1 MSIPFTLKTLR
12 NLIKTKSLDM
22 KIKDH
27 QCLIA
32 KYFADI
38 KSKKTVS
45 SIVANHYYKKTEHSK
60 IHDCKLLKI
69 IEHHM
74 IHVLKIK
81 PIKITI
87 ADFNFEIYESQD
99 TKSRPEVY
107 FKLNLFNI
115 VLKLRKYFNNV
126 NINFDM
132 EKPTIVNHQIMNMN
146 ACLKPDVKITIGELI
161 EADNHDKQNNQD
173 NQDDQD
179 SYSQEIDADSKPFEI
194 VLEYNEKK
202 SHKPET
208 DESRKY
214 RMEQFCD
221 SYIVFDEKKK
231 TTIIE
236 FYKKTIFD
244 LIKYICSLTNNK
256 YILAKIIFWEGNKH
270 KKNYKTEQQR
280 FNKLLKIQE
289 QKSCDFED
297 FYNQLN
303 PKDEDGNDISLD
315 DFIELLE
322 TEYGINVD
330 LKENQCNHNIAN
342 KIIMNVDPDKID
354 SEILRSYKN
363 LLLSVYDALMCAAEK
378 IIEIERNHRE
388 KRYNLPKF
396 MEYYTKHDLDKSR
409 FYKSN

>member
-1 MSIPFTLKTLR
+1 MSISFTLKTLR

-60 IHDCKLLKI
+60 IHDYKLLKI
-69 IEHHM
+69 IEYHANN
-74 IHVLKIK
+74 VLKIE
-81 PIKITI
+81 PSKITI
-87 ADFNFEIYESQD
+87 ADYTFKIYKPQD
-99 TKSRPEVY
+99 TKTRPEVF
-107 FKLNLFNI
+107 FKVNFLNI
-115 VLKLRKYFNNV
+115 VLDLRKYFNNV

-132 EKPTIVNHQIMNMN
+132 EKPTIVNHQIMNTN
-146 ACLKPDVKITIGELI
+146 ACLKPDVLITLSELD
-161 EADNHDKQNNQD
+161 EADNQDNQNNQNNQNNQD
-173 NQDDQD
+173 EQDY
-179 SYSQEIDADSKPFEI
+179 YSHEIDDDSKPFEL

-236 FYKKTIFD
+236 FYEKTIFD
-244 LIKYICSLTNNK
+244 LIKYICSLTKNK
-256 YILAKIIFWEGNKH
+256 YILAKILFWEGNKH

-303 PKDEDGNDISLD
+303 PKDEDVVEIQKEYNKALVKVSDCET
-315 DFIELLE
+315 DFEKNKKLI
-322 TEYGINVD
+322 TEYNARITN
-330 LKENQCNHNIAN
+330 LEQTYAELEKT
-342 KIIMNVDPDKID
+342 
-354 SEILRSYKN
+354 KN
-363 LLLSVYDALMCAAEK
+363 AA
-378 IIEIERNHRE
+378 
-388 KRYNLPKF
+388 YLAKF
-396 MEYYTKHDLDKSR
+396 GTRRTRK
-409 FYKSN
+409 